1 MSRFLPSIAALA
13 GALALAATAS
23 AADLTVTLEGVEARG
38 GPLYIS
44 LQTED
49 QFMKEEAIA
58 GDRTEAPQAGNLTY
72 TLSVPAGKYALVVW
86 HDDNGNGEFDRQED
100 GQPLDGWAMS
110 HSADLRGFPTFAAV
124 SVDVPESGA
133 AITEPMIYGR

>member
-13 GALALAATAS
+13 GAIAIAATAS
-23 AADLTVTLEGVEARG
+23 AADLTITLEGVEARG
-38 GPLYIS
+38 GTLYVS
-44 LQTED
+44 LQSEG

-58 GDRTEAPQAGNLTY
+58 GQQTPVPEAGNLTY

-86 HDDNGNGEFDRQED
+86 HDDNDNGEFDRQED

-110 HSADLRGFPTFAAV
+110 RSAELRGFPAFADV